1 MCDGFWD
8 GKVQSMNQ
16 GGVPKGMKLVL
27 QERGIDVRGMT
38 ATQMKEVLGSHPAL
52 KTRNPKLRSF

>member
-27 QERGIDVRGMT
+27 QENDGNTD
-38 ATQMKEVLGSHPAL
+38 EGSSWFASGF
-52 KTRNPKLRSF
+52 KDQKSKVRSF